1 MTTIKI
7 TIDNKKNAR
16 LLTRVLRNMKFVKT
30 IELENTTVK
39 NQYDGLKEIFNKI
52 EAGRLFQKIDDPVKW
67 QKEIR
72 DEWETC

>member
-1 MTTIKI
+1 MTTLKI

-30 IELENTTVK
+30 IELENSTVK
-39 NQYDGLKEIFNKI
+39 NQYSTLKEILNKI
-52 EAGRLFQKIDDPVKW
+52 ETGRLFKKIDDPVEW
-67 QKEIR
+67 QKKLR